1 MPVQADGAAVREP
14 ERVGFGL
21 QRDVVVTCRTRK
33 LPVPDPGESH
43 HLAEEYSDYTWRSP
57 A

>member
-14 ERVGFGL
+14 EGVGFGL
-21 QRDVVVTCRTRK
+21 QRDVVVTGRTRK